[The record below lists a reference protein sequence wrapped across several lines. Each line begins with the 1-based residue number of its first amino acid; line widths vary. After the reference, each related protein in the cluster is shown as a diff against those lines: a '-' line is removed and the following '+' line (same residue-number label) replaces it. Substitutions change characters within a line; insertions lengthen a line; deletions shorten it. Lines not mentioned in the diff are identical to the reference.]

1 LKRILLGLITVAAL
15 GACQPAELS
24 PERANEV
31 TKLVR
36 DYYTAADIGGGFRVG
51 GFRVEGSHVEA
62 DLRMSEDEQACGFK
76 SADSSR
82 RDLVFSMACP
92 FADDDVWTALG
103 PATDIR
109 LVVSCRG
116 EEFATHS
123 CRRVHRQGS
132 RSSET
137 SEDVVVK
144 ADDAAA
150 LEPKDLNI
158 LAMRYSNGEGVPKD
172 EAKAL
177 ELYTRAAVLGFAP
190 AQANTA
196 MHLVDHKDESK
207 AVTGYAWA
215 ILASRSDNEFA
226 ASIGRNVSADY
237 TNRLTADQQARA
249 LHLADSWVVGQDISA
264 DAP

>member
-1 LKRILLGLITVAAL
+1 MKRILLGLITVAAL

-36 DYYTAADIGGGFRVG
+36 DYYTAADIGG

-144 ADDAAA
+144 ADDDAA

-177 ELYTRAAVLGFAP
+177 ELYTRAAVLGFDARGFFTRTR
-190 AQANTA
+190 AGRTA
-196 MHLVDHKDESK
+196 
-207 AVTGYAWA
+207 G
-215 ILASRSDNEFA
+215 FA
-226 ASIGRNVSADY
+226 AGSSLIERCG
-237 TNRLTADQQARA
+237 
-249 LHLADSWVVGQDISA
+249 
-264 DAP
+264 